1 MWAQAKFDEVGLAV
15 LAAQVIPPIA
25 EPGAGAITARALSLS
40 FRDDSTRRHC
50 ERLSSRAVALGQAL
64 QLPADDIHA
73 LRLGGM
79 VHDVGKLFIPE
90 DILNKPSQLSAH
102 ERSIVKEHP
111 ALGERFCA
119 PVKALAPALPAVRHH
134 HERFDG
140 SGYPDHLCGEQI
152 PLIARIVQIVDIFDA
167 LTTERPYKAA
177 WTAEQSLGTMATEAE
192 RGWLDERL
200 LREFAALVTK
210 R

>member
-15 LAAQVIPPIA
+15 LAAQVMPPIA
-25 EPGAGAITARALSLS
+25 EPDPLAITALALSLS
-40 FRDDSTRRHC
+40 FRDDSTKRHC

-119 PVKALAPALPAVRHH
+119 PVKALAPALPIIRHH

-140 SGYPDHLCGEQI
+140 SGYPDGLFGEQI

-167 LTTERPYKAA
+167 LTTARPYKPA
-177 WTAEQSLGTMATEAE
+177 WMLEHSLRIMEAE
-192 RGWLDERL
+192 AGRGWIDGRL
-200 LREFAALVTK
+200 FHEFSSLMT
-210 R
+210 RC